1 MLAVTTMAIWTG
13 NMLRSTFSAVFL
25 LWAAL
30 LFMPAALAQT
40 DGLPDVS
47 PEKAREVLETL
58 QDEER
63 RDEVVRVLEVMA
75 SETPAE
81 EEAPVVEESPLAAIV
96 PLEEGGLVA
105 RTLDLVQEWAAGL
118 RAQLLRLAE
127 AAGELPVWFEAAFL
141 TAEGRTLLWQTALDL
156 AIVFGAGLCLEWLLR
171 RGLRRSVRSLM
182 RSARQA
188 EERPTAMEAPL
199 PAERPAVVEALAE
212 RRPLDDNTALLQTL
226 RDGIE
231 YVETVS
237 VGPHESAADS
247 PVEPVATVLPV
258 PPAPPAP
265 VEYELKALRRLP
277 FALTSFVLD
286 LLPLGLFFGI
296 AALVLQLL
304 PGLDVRTHLVTR
316 EVIYAYVITRV
327 VMAVV
332 RLLLAPSDASLRI
345 VRLSD
350 EAAQQIHRW
359 TRRLVILATFG
370 VALGNALAILGSGS
384 QAQLVVIK
392 ATSLLVHLNLVYLVF
407 LFRQPV
413 AVWIAGPEEAEG
425 VGPALRG
432 WLAGVWPLLSAVVI
446 MGAWVVWALS
456 IEEGFTRLLE
466 FLGLSAA
473 IIVLGR
479 LAGVL
484 VLGALGRLAGIAED
498 GQSQP
503 VAADA
508 SMGNRFL
515 VRYYPLLRWLFSL
528 LITAATLV
536 ALFEAWG
543 LNALHWFAPDTFGRS
558 LASAFGTIVIAV
570 VVALMIWQGVNAAFD
585 KRILR
590 WREQGDLLRAAR
602 LSTLLPMLRAAL
614 FLLVALIVGL
624 TTLNQIGIN
633 TTPLI
638 AGASII
644 GVAIGFGSQKLVQ
657 DFITG
662 IFLLMENAMQ
672 VGDSV
677 SVAGVSG
684 TVENLSIRTVRLRAG
699 DGSLHI
705 VPFSSVTTVNN
716 NHRGIGNAAVR
727 ISVSYDTDINLAIA
741 ELTEI
746 GAALRRDPAFAPRI
760 LADIEIWGVDSVD
773 GSMVTIAGQMRCVD
787 KGRWGV
793 QREINRRILER
804 FRELGITIADPR
816 ERPLI
821 SPSS

>member
-1 MLAVTTMAIWTG
+1 
-13 NMLRSTFSAVFL
+13 MLRSTLSAVFL
-25 LWAAL
+25 LWAVLCVPVA
-30 LFMPAALAQT
+30 FGQT
-40 DGLPDVS
+40 AVPPDVS
-47 PEKAREVLETL
+47 SEQAREVLDTL
-58 QDEER
+58 QDAER
-63 RDEVVRVLEVMA
+63 RDEVVRVLEEIA
-75 SETPAE
+75 GEEPA
-81 EEAPVVEESPLAAIV
+81 VEESPLANIV

-118 RAQLLRLAE
+118 RAQLLRISE
-127 AAGELPVWFEAAFL
+127 AAGALPDWFESAFL
-141 TAEGRTLLWQTALDL
+141 TAEGRTLLWQTALNL
-156 AIVFGAGLCLEWLLR
+156 TIVFGAGLLLEWLLR
-171 RGLRRSVRSLM
+171 RGLRRSVRGLM
-182 RSARQA
+182 ASARQA
-188 EERPTAMEAPL
+188 DARPAPVAPVVPVEAP
-199 PAERPAVVEALAE
+199 PSTVEVLAA
-212 RRPLDDNTALLQTL
+212 RRPLDDHTALLQTL
-226 RDGIE
+226 RDGVE
-231 YVETVS
+231 YVETVK

-247 PVEPVATVLPV
+247 PVEPLVKTAPPV
-258 PPAPPAP
+258 P
-265 VEYELKALRRLP
+265 VETELRALRRLP
-277 FALTSFVLD
+277 FALAGFVLD

-296 AALVLQLL
+296 AALVLQWL
-304 PGLDVRTHLVTR
+304 PGLDGRTHLVTR

-332 RLLLAPSDASLRI
+332 RLLLAPSDACLRI
-345 VRLSD
+345 VQVSD
-350 EAAQQIHRW
+350 EAAGQIHRW
-359 TRRLVILATFG
+359 MRRLVILATFG
-370 VALGNALAILGSGS
+370 VALGNALAMLGSGP

-392 ATSLLVHLNLVYLVF
+392 ATSLLVHLSLIYLVF
-407 LFRQPV
+407 HFRQPV
-413 AVWIAGPEEAEG
+413 TLWIAGSVEAEG
-425 VGPALRG
+425 AVPALRR
-432 WLAGVWPLLSAVVI
+432 WLAGVWPLLSAVLI

-456 IEEGFTRLLE
+456 IEDGFTRLLA
-466 FLGLSAA
+466 FVGLSAA

-479 LAGVL
+479 LAAVL

-498 GQSQP
+498 DQTEQQ
-503 VAADA
+503 AEEA
-508 SMGNRFL
+508 SLGSRFL
-515 VRYYPLLRWLFSL
+515 ARYYPLLRWLFSL
-528 LITAATLV
+528 LITAATLI
-536 ALFEAWG
+536 ALLEAWG
-543 LNALHWFAPDTFGRS
+543 LNALQWFAPGTFGSS
-558 LASAFGTIVIAV
+558 LASAFGTIVVAV
-570 VVALMIWQGVNAAFD
+570 VGALMVWQGVNAAINR
-585 KRILR
+585 RIDR
-590 WREQGDLLRAAR
+590 WQEQGDLLRAAR
-602 LSTLLPMLRAAL
+602 LNTLLPMLRAAL

-624 TTLNQIGIN
+624 TTLNQLGIN
-633 TTPLI
+633 STPLI

-727 ISVSYDTDINLAIA
+727 IGVSYDTDIGMAIA
-741 ELTEI
+741 ELKEI

-760 LADIEIWGVDSVD
+760 LADMEIWGVDSVD
-773 GSMVTIAGQMRCVD
+773 GSMVTLAGQMRCVD

-821 SPSS
+821 SADA